1 MAIKANKTYFI
12 KRYSS
17 SAYLNVYGNSYTGDM
32 QPIKLWTKV
41 ETDPMQKWQFD
52 AEPTTGAYLCTMCDL
67 TRAINLYSVNT
78 PNCTLW
84 AKAGNATDGLVKI
97 QEYASGVYYIYLPNR
112 NLYLTAN
119 NTSNGT
125 QVTWTS
131 KVSPASVT
139 QLWQFEEEESLKVD
153 SSVPSSIVN
162 KTCFIKN
169 KATGRNLNVN
179 GYDTVANSTNVNT
192 YRREDCLAQRW
203 VAKDTENGPKI
214 FTKIDEDYALNIY
227 NGNCTM
233 YEAEGNDR
241 DSLVIFTTQNAAE
254 KTFRIKMYHHDKYLR
269 AEGSFNGANVAWS
282 DTNDDYALWQFVDED
297 DMFPPADPTP
307 SAIKGQEFYL
317 RAGDSACYLNVHGTD
332 TVAVGRNVN
341 VYSKDKCKAQCWIP
355 DDHYGKPRL
364 FTKINKAF
372 GLNVYSDTNTN
383 CTMYTVES
391 NDVDSVLQFEYVAT
405 KQYRI
410 KMLYHNKYLAVEGEI
425 TSGANVVWVDGASAA
440 TIWTFETETEAFIP
454 APAAPTAIVDKTCFV
469 RADGTVY
476 YLNVHGSD
484 TVANTR
490 NVDIFTAENC
500 RAQRWIA
507 RGIEKDPKLHTA
519 IDETFA
525 LNIYKDD
532 CTMYTAAGNDMD
544 SILEFVHVSG
554 MKYKI
559 KMFHHNKYLA
569 IDGTPSIGADVI
581 WVDTATAAN
590 IWEFIPEENMD
601 LPEGAV
607 PNAFT
612 ADSSLVTTVVPAH
625 TNNFTPNR
633 SANGSPISE
642 ICIHHAAG
650 NITVATLGALWQNPN
665 RAGSSHYGVNG
676 TQIGQ
681 YVKESDIAW
690 TNGHWESNKRS
701 VTIETANSSSAPDWL
716 VSDETLN
723 TLIALVA
730 DIARRNN
737 LGKLVVG
744 ENLTYHSMYSATL
757 CPGPYLK
764 SRLYTIAVEANKINS
779 YIETVQQNLL
789 NKTFY
794 IQDYNNKKYINI
806 DSSGGAARSSSN
818 ILILDNA
825 GDKNSQRW
833 TIVPTANGLK
843 MVSGFN
849 TKTTLIANDDNSC
862 DFISNSEDS
871 DDEDMDI
878 VPYTDDT
885 IGYSDNLFQ
894 IKLKNRNLFLAAIG
908 SSLSWVSAFTTACL
922 WKFKSKDEV
931 IPEIIEDQKEAFKN
945 KVIDTFN
952 IPENE
957 IIYSSINNCSFT
969 TKSILIPTGSGSI
982 EATYELS
989 ATRLSVNN
997 PLPGIYVDYSSDG
1010 NGVYT
1015 TISDVLGV
1023 DNALIKVDLEG
1034 KDDAYSLLASVGA
1047 SFPGGTIYLGY
1058 KPSILVPTRATFELL
1073 YTVDLTPDSKD
1084 IESEMS
1090 FKASF
1095 TITENLPPAS
1105 PVTPSFVPIENID
1118 PTLAFS
1124 GIAIFAIVLL
1134 GLATQTASI
1143 PAAVLLTIL
1152 FLDEPSVNGI
1162 LSSSNIETSP
1172 DE

>member
-41 ETDPMQKWQFD
+41 ENDPMQKWQFD

-67 TRAINLYSVNT
+67 TRAINLYSTKT

-119 NTSNGT
+119 STSNGT

-131 KVSPASVT
+131 KVSPASIT

-153 SSVPSSIVN
+153 SYVPSSIVN

-192 YRREDCLAQRW
+192 YKREDCLAQRW

-317 RAGDSACYLNVHGTD
+317 RAGNSACYLNVHGTD

-355 DDHYGKPRL
+355 NDHYGKPRL
-364 FTKINKAF
+364 FTKINRAF
-372 GLNVYSDTNTN
+372 GLNVYGDTNSN
-383 CTMYTVES
+383 CTMYTVEG
-391 NDVDSVLQFEYVAT
+391 NDLDSVLQFEYVAA

-410 KMLYHNKYLAVEGEI
+410 KMLYHNKYLAVDGEI
-425 TSGANVVWVDGASAA
+425 TSGANVVWVDSASAA

-454 APAAPTAIVDKTCFV
+454 APAAPTAIVNKTCFV
-469 RADGTVY
+469 RADGTSY

-490 NVDIFTAENC
+490 NVDVFTAENC

-507 RGIEKDPKLHTA
+507 RGTEKDPKLHTA

-581 WVDTATAAN
+581 WVDSAAAAN
-590 IWEFIPEENMD
+590 IWEFIPEEEME
-601 LPEGAV
+601 LPEGGV
-607 PNAFT
+607 PDAFL

-633 SANGSPISE
+633 STNGSPISE

-650 NITVATLGALWQNPN
+650 NITVTTLGALWQNPN

-701 VTIETANSSSAPDWL
+701 VTIETANSSGAPDWL

-723 TLIALVA
+723 SLIALVA

-764 SRLYTIAVEANKINS
+764 SKLFEIAKAANKINL
-779 YIETVQQNLL
+779 YVDTTENDLIN
-789 NKTFY
+789 NTFY
-794 IQDYNNKKYINI
+794 IKDFYTNKFINI
-806 DSSGGAARSSSN
+806 DSSSNSVNLASANDTNGQKWTVKPTTNGVKLVSSY
-818 ILILDNA
+818 
-825 GDKNSQRW
+825 
-833 TIVPTANGLK
+833 NG
-843 MVSGFN
+843 
-849 TKTTLIANDDNSC
+849 KTTLNIEE
-862 DFISNSEDS
+862 SNSGCCIVSNTDDS
-871 DDEDMDI
+871 DDLSLEIIPYVDSYFNYSDRVFRIKIKNQSKYLIVEDNKLYWRDS
-878 VPYTDDT
+878 DT
-885 IGYSDNLFQ
+885 IY
-894 IKLKNRNLFLAAIG
+894 
-908 SSLSWVSAFTTACL
+908 L
-922 WKFKSKDEV
+922 WKFMFKEEV
-931 IPEIIEDQKEAFKN
+931 IPDIILNKKISFKN
-945 KVIDTFN
+945 MVYDIYKIDEYNLVNASTDIFEFETDYKYVSN
-952 IPENE
+952 GATTIASKC
-957 IIYSSINNCSFT
+957 IVSGSFT
-969 TKSILIPTGSGSI
+969 DVSTCIDKIT
-982 EATYELS
+982 
-989 ATRLSVNN
+989 
-997 PLPGIYVDYSSDG
+997 VDFKSDG
-1010 NGVYT
+1010 NGSFTVEGDT
-1015 TISDVLGV
+1015 LGV
-1023 DNALIKVDLEG
+1023 TNTFSSFEFDNM
-1034 KDDAYSLLASVGA
+1034 DDMYTLASYIGNK
-1047 SFPGGTIYLGY
+1047 FPGGEFLVGY
-1058 KPSILVPTRATFELL
+1058 VPPISPTNMTLEIV
-1073 YTVDLTPDSKD
+1073 YNVDLAADD
-1084 IESEMS
+1084 D
-1090 FKASF
+1090 
-1095 TITENLPPAS
+1095 TIDVEVSLKVIYNITIN
-1105 PVTPSFVPIENID
+1105 PS
-1118 PTLAFS
+1118 S
-1124 GIAIFAIVLL
+1124 
-1134 GLATQTASI
+1134 
-1143 PAAVLLTIL
+1143 
-1152 FLDEPSVNGI
+1152 
-1162 LSSSNIETSP
+1162 SP
-1172 DE
+1172 DEQYEFNPVLSPEFAYIAATTLFVICLGVSLGATIYVGKSLISSIYAGAYSWGILFPKLITTSLNT